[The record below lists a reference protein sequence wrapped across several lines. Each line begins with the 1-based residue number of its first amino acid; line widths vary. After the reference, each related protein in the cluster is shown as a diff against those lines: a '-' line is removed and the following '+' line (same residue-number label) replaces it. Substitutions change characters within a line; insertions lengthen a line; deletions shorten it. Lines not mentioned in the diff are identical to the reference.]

1 MKSFERKTLAQIVTD
16 KPAAAPVL
24 EKYELDYCCHGRQSL
39 LEACHFDESKY
50 GQVKRDLENVLE
62 RNTPENIPMPFEKMT
77 LNELIDYIL
86 AKHHSYVKSSTP
98 RIRLHLQRVEN
109 KHGIRHP
116 LLAEI
121 LRQFDQLSLELE
133 NHLFKEEEILFPR
146 IRMVDNLFFNEE
158 GFDHTFNVRMIS
170 DPINVMEK
178 EHDIAGSLMAIVRK
192 LSDNY
197 EPPDDACTTFKLT
210 FHELKE
216 FEMDLHQHV
225 HLENNILF
233 PKAKAM
239 IDRVVS
245 A

>member
-1 MKSFERKTLAQIVTD
+1 MKAFERKTLAQIVTD
-16 KPAAAPVL
+16 KPAAAPVF

-39 LEACHFDESKY
+39 LEACEFDEKKY
-50 GQVKRDLENVLE
+50 GQVKRDLELAMDE
-62 RNTPENIPMPFEKMT
+62 NTPGNITTPFEQMT

-86 AKHHSYVKSSTP
+86 SKHHHYVKSATP

-116 LLAEI
+116 LLSEI
-121 LRQFDQLSLELE
+121 LRQFDQLSIELE
-133 NHLFKEEEILFPR
+133 NHMFKEEEILFPR
-146 IRMVDNLFFNEE
+146 IRMVDNLFFSED
-158 GFDHTFNVRMIS
+158 GADHIFNVRMIS

-197 EPPDDACTTFKLT
+197 EPPSDACATFTLT

-239 IDRVVS
+239 IDRMVS